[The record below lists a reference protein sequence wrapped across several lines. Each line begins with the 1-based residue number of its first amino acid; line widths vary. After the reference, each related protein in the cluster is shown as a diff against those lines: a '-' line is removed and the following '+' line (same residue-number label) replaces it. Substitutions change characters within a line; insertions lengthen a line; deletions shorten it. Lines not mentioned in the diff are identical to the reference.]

1 MPLGALAIR
10 RIRTD
15 HIDLRLINRSETQAR
30 QAEINA
36 GIDDLAASISKQ
48 GLLLPISLV
57 ELKENES
64 YELIDG
70 QRRFLAYQELG
81 KEDPNYSKIYAVI
94 YANVME
100 EWEKKTISV
109 NANITQQPMKDGD
122 KINAITSLYNHF
134 GGDISEVARS
144 TGLSKTTI
152 RKYVKFV
159 RLPEPL
165 KKMVEN
171 NEVAITVALETA
183 DMYEDTSV
191 DDSVIKQTAQELS
204 KLQRKQREKVVQR
217 AKEDPREPVNE
228 IVQKVQRQK
237 QKGHQIT
244 VNVLSDT
251 YEKIDKFK
259 SRNNN
264 PTIEGATEDLI
275 EDGIKANDL

>member
-1 MPLGALAIR
+1 LAIR

-15 HIDLRLINRSETQAR
+15 HIGLSLIKRSETQAR
-30 QAEINA
+30 QAEINT
-36 GIDDLAASISKQ
+36 GIDDLAASIARQ

-57 ELKENES
+57 ELKENEE

-81 KEDPNYSKIYAVI
+81 KESPNYSKIYAVI
-94 YANVME
+94 YENTME
-100 EWEKKTISV
+100 DWEKKTISV

-134 GGDISEVARS
+134 GGNISEVARS
-144 TGLSKTTI
+144 TGLSKSTI

-159 RLPEPL
+159 RLPEVL

-171 NEVAITVALETA
+171 NETVITVALETA
-183 DMYEDTSV
+183 DMYEDTDV
-191 DDSVIKQTAQELS
+191 DNEIIRQTALELS

-217 AKEDPREPVNE
+217 AREDPREPVNE
-228 IVQKVQRQK
+228 IVRKVQHQK

-244 VNVLSDT
+244 VTVLSDT

-259 SRNNN
+259 AQNKN
-264 PTIEGATEDLI
+264 PTIEGAVEDLI

>member
-1 MPLGALAIR
+1 MALASLAIR

-15 HIDLRLINRSETQAR
+15 NIDLRLINRSETQAR

-36 GIDDLAASISKQ
+36 GIDDLAASISRQ

-81 KEDPNYSKIYAVI
+81 KENPNYSKIYAVI

-134 GGDISEVARS
+134 GGDISAVARS

>member
-1 MPLGALAIR
+1 MAIR

-15 HIDLRLINRSETQAR
+15 HIGLSLIKRSETQAR
-30 QAEINA
+30 QAEINT
-36 GIDDLAASISKQ
+36 GIDDLAASIAKQ

-57 ELKENES
+57 ELKENEA

-81 KEDPNYSKIYAVI
+81 KESPNYSKIYAVI
-94 YANVME
+94 YENTME
-100 EWEKKTISV
+100 DWEKKTISI

-134 GGDISEVARS
+134 GGNVSEVARS
-144 TGLSKTTI
+144 TGLSKATI

-159 RLPEPL
+159 RLPEVL

-171 NEVAITVALETA
+171 NETVITVALETA
-183 DMYEDTSV
+183 DMYEDTNV
-191 DDSVIKQTAQELS
+191 DDEIVRQTALELS

-217 AKEDPREPVNE
+217 AREDPREPVNE
-228 IVQKVQRQK
+228 IVRKVQHQK

-244 VNVLSDT
+244 VTVLSDT

-259 SRNNN
+259 AQNKN
-264 PTIEGATEDLI
+264 PTIEGAVEDLI